1 MQGDREL
8 EYNLGM
14 MALAFN
20 PSTWA
25 DFFGFEN
32 SLVSARTVRTT
43 QKKFEHSL
51 CYMRPCLTLNK

>member
-1 MQGDREL
+1 MQDDQKF

-20 PSTWA
+20 LSTWA

-32 SLVSARTVRTT
+32 SLVCSRTVRTT
-43 QKKFEHSL
+43 QKKFEHNL
-51 CYMRPCLTLNK
+51 LHETLPHTQ